1 MGTGASST
9 GDGSFHLIPL
19 FSQQGE
25 KRGHQ
30 PRAREG
36 KEVMEDRE
44 RRRHGVVISVSRKDN
59 RPQKNTRPARQR

>member
-1 MGTGASST
+1 MGKGASST

-36 KEVMEDRE
+36 KEVMED
-44 RRRHGVVISVSRKDN
+44 
-59 RPQKNTRPARQR
+59 